1 MQEWKK
7 LTESTG
13 FERVSEK
20 SILNRP
26 LTGEIIKMTDN
37 LENTDI
43 TTVSEPKIAKFRLFL
58 AKRKWLI
65 LAIFI
70 LGAILSA
77 LGSYEEP
84 VQLFLLSIVFFE
96 AFRWMNFLFL
106 FGLRQVFP
114 KFTKILS
121 ICIFYITAFFI
132 VGGIIYS
139 LYNCSGLISIFTPS
153 TPSLLDLI
161 SSCLVG
167 VGGGFPCI
175 WGILYSALIISAMP
189 VNASKQAQPKQT
201 QPAVVSESNGIEQSE
216 PTKKARLKKINFEKL
231 QNIGILMFLPLV
243 LTSLL
248 FLLMA
253 AFITSTDSFKLLLA
267 GLIALIILYIAALAV
282 LPICMAIEAPS
293 QIFAATVVAKVILI
307 PFYVFQI
314 KTILHSSGLILGGII
329 FPIAL
334 TQSIYGTLIVIFLIA
349 SGVLSFLLTSLYLS
363 AGICRVRELSKTKR
377 LFYIVCSWFL
387 ILDVITALIV
397 LCKYGKKTVFRNIV
411 LALVFLPFGFFVL
424 KNIFFIFYC
433 LFKGKLYFYL

>member
-1 MQEWKK
+1 
-7 LTESTG
+7 
-13 FERVSEK
+13 
-20 SILNRP
+20 
-26 LTGEIIKMTDN
+26 MTDN

-65 LAIFI
+65 LAIYI

-77 LGSYEEP
+77 YGSYEEP
-84 VQLFLLSIVFFE
+84 VQLFLLSILFFE

-114 KFTKILS
+114 KLTKILS

-153 TPSLLDLI
+153 TPSLFDLI

-175 WGILYSALIISAMP
+175 WGILYSALIISAKP
-189 VNASKQAQPKQT
+189 VNASRQAQPKQT
-201 QPAVVSESNGIEQSE
+201 QPAVVSESNGIELPES
-216 PTKKARLKKINFEKL
+216 TKKARSKKINFEKL

-282 LPICMAIEAPS
+282 LPVCMAIEAPS

-349 SGVLSFLLTSLYLS
+349 SGVLSFFLTSLYLS

-424 KNIFFIFYC
+424 KNIFYIFYC
-433 LFKGKLYFYL
+433 LFKGELSFYL

>member
-1 MQEWKK
+1 
-7 LTESTG
+7 
-13 FERVSEK
+13 
-20 SILNRP
+20 
-26 LTGEIIKMTDN
+26 MTDN

-114 KFTKILS
+114 KFTKKLS

-153 TPSLLDLI
+153 TPSLWDLI

-175 WGILYSALIISAMP
+175 WGILYSALIISAKP
-189 VNASKQAQPKQT
+189 VNASIQAQPKQT
-201 QPAVVSESNGIEQSE
+201 QPAVVSDSNSFELPES
-216 PTKKARLKKINFEKL
+216 TKKARSKKINFEKL

-267 GLIALIILYIAALAV
+267 GFIALIILYIAALAV
-282 LPICMAIEAPS
+282 LPVCMAIEAPS

-349 SGVLSFLLTSLYLS
+349 SGVLSFFLTSLYLS

-397 LCKYGKKTVFRNIV
+397 LCKYGKKIVFRNIV

-424 KNIFFIFYC
+424 KNIFYIFYC
-433 LFKGKLYFYL
+433 LFKGELSFYL

>member
-1 MQEWKK
+1 
-7 LTESTG
+7 
-13 FERVSEK
+13 
-20 SILNRP
+20 
-26 LTGEIIKMTDN
+26 MTDN

-65 LAIFI
+65 LAIYI

-77 LGSYEEP
+77 YGSYEEP

-96 AFRWMNFLFL
+96 AFRWMTFLFL

-139 LYNCSGLISIFTPS
+139 LYNCSGLISIFTSS
-153 TPSLLDLI
+153 TQNLFELI
-161 SSCLVG
+161 LSCLVG
-167 VGGGFPCI
+167 LGRGFPCI
-175 WGILYSALIISAMP
+175 WGILYSALIISAKP
-189 VNASKQAQPKQT
+189 VNASIQAQPKQT
-201 QPAVVSESNGIEQSE
+201 QPAVVSDSNSFELPES
-216 PTKKARLKKINFEKL
+216 TKKARSKKINFEKL

-267 GLIALIILYIAALAV
+267 GFIALIILYIAALAV
-282 LPICMAIEAPS
+282 LPVCMAIEAPS

-314 KTILHSSGLILGGII
+314 KTILQSSGLILGGII

-349 SGVLSFLLTSLYLS
+349 SGVLSFFLTSLYLS
-363 AGICRVRELSKTKR
+363 AGICRVRGLSKTKR

-411 LALVFLPFGFFVL
+411 LALVFLPFGFLVL

-433 LFKGKLYFYL
+433 LFKGELSFYL

>member
-43 TTVSEPKIAKFRLFL
+43 TTVSEPKIAKLRLFL

-114 KFTKILS
+114 KFTKIFS

-153 TPSLLDLI
+153 TPSLLDFI

-201 QPAVVSESNGIEQSE
+201 QPAVVSGSNGIEQSE

-282 LPICMAIEAPS
+282 LPVCMAIEAPS

-314 KTILHSSGLILGGII
+314 KNILHSSGLILGGII

-349 SGVLSFLLTSLYLS
+349 SGVLSFFLTSLYLS

-411 LALVFLPFGFFVL
+411 LALVFLPFGFLVL

>member
-1 MQEWKK
+1 
-7 LTESTG
+7 
-13 FERVSEK
+13 
-20 SILNRP
+20 
-26 LTGEIIKMTDN
+26 MTDN

-65 LAIFI
+65 LAIYI

-77 LGSYEEP
+77 YGSYEEP
-84 VQLFLLSIVFFE
+84 VQLFLLSILFFE

-153 TPSLLDLI
+153 TPSLWDLI

-167 VGGGFPCI
+167 VGRGFPCI
-175 WGILYSALIISAMP
+175 WGILYSALIISAKP
-189 VNASKQAQPKQT
+189 VNASRQAQPKQT
-201 QPAVVSESNGIEQSE
+201 QPAVVSDSNGVEQSE

-267 GLIALIILYIAALAV
+267 GFIALIILYIAALAV
-282 LPICMAIEAPS
+282 LPVCMAIEAPS

-307 PFYVFQI
+307 PFYMFQI
-314 KTILHSSGLILGGII
+314 KTILQSSGLILGGII

-349 SGVLSFLLTSLYLS
+349 SGVLSFFLTSLYLS

-424 KNIFFIFYC
+424 KNIFYIFYC
-433 LFKGKLYFYL
+433 LFKGELSFYL

>member
-1 MQEWKK
+1 
-7 LTESTG
+7 
-13 FERVSEK
+13 
-20 SILNRP
+20 
-26 LTGEIIKMTDN
+26 MTDN

-114 KFTKILS
+114 KFTKIFS

-153 TPSLLDLI
+153 TPSLLDFI

-282 LPICMAIEAPS
+282 LPVCMAIEAPS

-349 SGVLSFLLTSLYLS
+349 SGVLSFFLTSLYLS
-363 AGICRVRELSKTKR
+363 AGICRGRELSKTKR

-433 LFKGKLYFYL
+433 LFKGKLSFYL

>member
-1 MQEWKK
+1 
-7 LTESTG
+7 
-13 FERVSEK
+13 
-20 SILNRP
+20 
-26 LTGEIIKMTDN
+26 MTDN

-43 TTVSEPKIAKFRLFL
+43 TTVSEPRIAKFRLFL

-77 LGSYEEP
+77 YGSYEEP
-84 VQLFLLSIVFFE
+84 VQLFLLSILFFE

-121 ICIFYITAFFI
+121 TCIFYITAFFI

-139 LYNCSGLISIFTPS
+139 LYNCKGLISIFSPS
-153 TPSLLDLI
+153 TQNLWDLI

-167 VGGGFPCI
+167 LGRGFPCI

-201 QPAVVSESNGIEQSE
+201 QPTVVSESNSFELPES
-216 PTKKARLKKINFEKL
+216 TKKSTLKKINFEKL

-267 GLIALIILYIAALAV
+267 GLIALVILYIAALAL
-282 LPICMAIEAPS
+282 LPVCIAIEDPS

-314 KTILHSSGLILGGII
+314 KTILQSSGLILGGII

-349 SGVLSFLLTSLYLS
+349 SGVLSFFLTSLYLS

-424 KNIFFIFYC
+424 KNIFYIFYC
-433 LFKGKLYFYL
+433 LFKGELSFYL

>member
-1 MQEWKK
+1 
-7 LTESTG
+7 
-13 FERVSEK
+13 
-20 SILNRP
+20 
-26 LTGEIIKMTDN
+26 MTDN

-65 LAIFI
+65 LAIYI

-77 LGSYEEP
+77 YGSYEEP
-84 VQLFLLSIVFFE
+84 VQLFLLSILFFE

-153 TPSLLDLI
+153 TPSLWDLI

-167 VGGGFPCI
+167 VGRGFPCI
-175 WGILYSALIISAMP
+175 WGILYSALIISAKP
-189 VNASKQAQPKQT
+189 VNASRQAQPKQT
-201 QPAVVSESNGIEQSE
+201 QPAVVSDSNGVEQSE

-267 GLIALIILYIAALAV
+267 GFIALIILYIAALAV
-282 LPICMAIEAPS
+282 LPVCMAIEAPS

-307 PFYVFQI
+307 PFYMFQI
-314 KTILHSSGLILGGII
+314 KTILQSSGLILGGII

-349 SGVLSFLLTSLYLS
+349 SGVLSFFLTSLYLS
-363 AGICRVRELSKTKR
+363 AGICRGRELSKTKR

-424 KNIFFIFYC
+424 KNIFYIFYC
-433 LFKGKLYFYL
+433 LFKGELSFYL

>member
-1 MQEWKK
+1 
-7 LTESTG
+7 
-13 FERVSEK
+13 
-20 SILNRP
+20 
-26 LTGEIIKMTDN
+26 MTDN

-114 KFTKILS
+114 KFTKIFS

-153 TPSLLDLI
+153 TPSLLDFI

-201 QPAVVSESNGIEQSE
+201 QPAVVSGSNGIEQSE

-282 LPICMAIEAPS
+282 LPVCMAIEAPS

-349 SGVLSFLLTSLYLS
+349 SGVLSFLLTSFYLS

-411 LALVFLPFGFFVL
+411 LALVFLPFGFLVL

>member
-1 MQEWKK
+1 
-7 LTESTG
+7 
-13 FERVSEK
+13 
-20 SILNRP
+20 
-26 LTGEIIKMTDN
+26 MTDN

>member
-1 MQEWKK
+1 
-7 LTESTG
+7 
-13 FERVSEK
+13 
-20 SILNRP
+20 
-26 LTGEIIKMTDN
+26 MTDN

-43 TTVSEPKIAKFRLFL
+43 TPASELKIAKFRLFL

-65 LAIFI
+65 WAIFI

-77 LGSYEEP
+77 YGSYEEP
-84 VQLFLLSIVFFE
+84 VLLFLLSIVFFE
-96 AFRWMNFLFL
+96 AFRWMTFLFL

-114 KFTKILS
+114 KATKILS

-139 LYNCSGLISIFTPS
+139 LYNCIGLISIFTPS

-167 VGGGFPCI
+167 IGGGFPCI

-201 QPAVVSESNGIEQSE
+201 QPAVVSESNSFELPES
-216 PTKKARLKKINFEKL
+216 TKKSTLKKINFEKL

-282 LPICMAIEAPS
+282 LPVCMAIEDPS

-314 KTILHSSGLILGGII
+314 KTILQSSGLILGGII

-334 TQSIYGTLIVIFLIA
+334 TQSIYGTLIVIFLIV
-349 SGVLSFLLTSLYLS
+349 SGVLSFFLTSLYLS
-363 AGICRVRELSKTKR
+363 VGICRGRELSKTKR

-424 KNIFFIFYC
+424 KNIFYIFYC
-433 LFKGKLYFYL
+433 LFKGELSFYL

>member
-1 MQEWKK
+1 
-7 LTESTG
+7 
-13 FERVSEK
+13 
-20 SILNRP
+20 
-26 LTGEIIKMTDN
+26 MTDN
-37 LENTDI
+37 LENNTHENTDE
-43 TTVSEPKIAKFRLFL
+43 TPASELKIAKFRLFL

-65 LAIFI
+65 WAIFI

-77 LGSYEEP
+77 YGSYEEP
-84 VQLFLLSIVFFE
+84 VQLFLISIVFFE
-96 AFRWMNFLFL
+96 AFRWMTFLFF

-114 KFTKILS
+114 KATKILS

-139 LYNCSGLISIFTPS
+139 LYNCKGLISIFSPS
-153 TPSLLDLI
+153 TQNLWDLI

-167 VGGGFPCI
+167 IGGGFPCI

-201 QPAVVSESNGIEQSE
+201 QPAVVSESNGVEQSE

-267 GLIALIILYIAALAV
+267 GLIALILLYIAALAV
-282 LPICMAIEAPS
+282 LPVCMAIEDPS

-314 KTILHSSGLILGGII
+314 KTILQSSGLILGGII

-349 SGVLSFLLTSLYLS
+349 SGVLSFFLTSLYLS

-424 KNIFFIFYC
+424 KNILYIFYC
-433 LFKGKLYFYL
+433 LFKGELSFYL

>member
-1 MQEWKK
+1 
-7 LTESTG
+7 
-13 FERVSEK
+13 
-20 SILNRP
+20 
-26 LTGEIIKMTDN
+26 MTDN

-65 LAIFI
+65 LPIFI

-114 KFTKILS
+114 KFTKIFS

-153 TPSLLDLI
+153 TPSLLDFI

-282 LPICMAIEAPS
+282 LPVCMAIEAPS

-349 SGVLSFLLTSLYLS
+349 SGVLSFFLTSLYLS
-363 AGICRVRELSKTKR
+363 AGICRGRELSKTKR

-433 LFKGKLYFYL
+433 LFKGKLSFYL